1 MIISMNNV
9 SNVKKTT
16 TQILFEQLDLMTCHL
31 PIKQLLSEIQI
42 VIERLS
48 FSEINVRYKNDQT
61 AQKNEVDILFEGEVS
76 DAMLDFVHWL
86 IEKNGLGVL
95 SDRVG
100 RLFLEYCIKAYK
112 DAPEVKLITAVEL
125 DDEFAKKLI
134 NKIRILYP
142 APTRIVYYIAP
153 NLVAGIVI
161 KDGSKTIDLS
171 LNSFMVKAVKPRIA
185 GTINVRVQ

>member
-1 MIISMNNV
+1 MNNE
-9 SNVKKTT
+9 SNIKKTT

-31 PIKQLLSEIQI
+31 PIKQLLSEIQV

-48 FSEINVRYKNDQT
+48 FSEISDRYKNDQV
-61 AQKNEVDILFEGEVS
+61 AQKNEVDLLFEGEIS
-76 DAMLDFVHWL
+76 DSMLDFVHWL
-86 IEKNGLGVL
+86 IEKNGLGIL
-95 SDRVG
+95 SDKIG
-100 RLFLEYCIKAYK
+100 RMFLEYCIKAYK
-112 DAPEVKLITAVEL
+112 GAPEVKLITAVQL

-134 NKIRILYP
+134 NKLRTLYP

-161 KDGSKTIDLS
+161 KDGTKTIDLS

-185 GTINVRVQ
+185 GTISVRVQ

>member
-1 MIISMNNV
+1 MNNV

-16 TQILFEQLDLMTCHL
+16 TQILFDQLDQMTCHL
-31 PIKQLLSEIQI
+31 PIKQLLSEIQV

-48 FSEINVRYKNDQT
+48 FSEICERYKNDQVG
-61 AQKNEVDILFEGEVS
+61 QKNEVDMLFEGEIS
-76 DAMLDFVHWL
+76 DAMIDFLHWL
-86 IEKNGLGVL
+86 IEKNGLKIL

-112 DAPEVKLITAVEL
+112 DAPEVKLITAVQL
-125 DDEFAKKLI
+125 NDEFAKKLI

>member
-1 MIISMNNV
+1 MNNE
-9 SNVKKTT
+9 SNPKRTT
-16 TQILFEQLDLMTCHL
+16 AQILFDQLDHMTCHL

-42 VIERLS
+42 IIERLS
-48 FSEINVRYKNDQT
+48 FSEICERYKNDQV
-61 AQKNEVDILFEGEVS
+61 AQKNEVDMLFEGEVS

-95 SDRVG
+95 SDKAG
-100 RLFLEYCIKAYK
+100 RMFLGYCIRSYK
-112 DAPEVKLITAVEL
+112 DAPEVKLITAVQL
-125 DDEFAKKLI
+125 DNEFAKTLI
-134 NKIRILYP
+134 NKLRILYP

-171 LNSFMVKAVKPRIA
+171 LNSFMVKTVKQRITSTAKA
-185 GTINVRVQ
+185 GAQ